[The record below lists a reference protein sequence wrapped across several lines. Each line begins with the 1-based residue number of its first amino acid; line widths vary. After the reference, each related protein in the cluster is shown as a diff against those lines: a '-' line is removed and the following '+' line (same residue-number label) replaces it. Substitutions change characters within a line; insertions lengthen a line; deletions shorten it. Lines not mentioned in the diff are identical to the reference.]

1 MKIIVMSDSHN
12 SFFSLNKIFFNYH
25 ADLYIHLGDG
35 ERELNQIALTYPEKQ
50 IIHIKGNCDLM
61 SLSEDELLFCPYGK
75 YTVFAVHGHKYGV
88 KRSLETLKASTLATP
103 SRAMSDILTLEIDE
117 VSLRFSMRW

>member
-25 ADLYIHLGDG
+25 AITIIHLAYG
-35 ERELNQIALTYPEKQ
+35 EREHKYKIALTYPEKQ

-61 SLSEDELLFCPYGK
+61 SLSEDELLFCPYEK

-88 KRSLETLKASTLATP
+88 KRSLETLKAAAGKRGPIYSSTV
-103 SRAMSDILTLEIDE
+103 ILTNA
-117 VSLRFSMRW
+117 SAPMRTAYI